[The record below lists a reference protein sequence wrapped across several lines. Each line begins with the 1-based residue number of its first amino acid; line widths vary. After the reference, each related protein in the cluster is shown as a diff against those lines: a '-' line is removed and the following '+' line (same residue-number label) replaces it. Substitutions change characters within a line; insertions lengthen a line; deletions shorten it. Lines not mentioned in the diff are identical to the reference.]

1 MAAMRAELDDLRMQM
16 RQIPMRWPSTA
27 FKTNMWRVVGGKPLG
42 YSGLIGATYQ
52 TALPDSLPEYDVDTM
67 PTTAD
72 GVGYILSHDTGETA
86 LLWNGPPGNTQ
97 FANSQAHLW
106 VGMRLLCVDTI
117 KIQITKQKVPDPENP
132 GEEIDD
138 PNEPTRFQTF
148 YVNAVLL

>member
-1 MAAMRAELDDLRMQM
+1 
-16 RQIPMRWPSTA
+16 
-27 FKTNMWRVVGGKPLG
+27 MWRVVGGKPLG

-52 TALPDSLPEYDVDTM
+52 TALPASLPEYDVATM

-86 LLWNGPPGNTQ
+86 LLWNGPPGNAQ
-97 FANSQAHLW
+97 YANSQAHLW

-117 KIQITKQKVPDPENP
+117 KIKITDSDPE
-132 GEEIDD
+132 
-138 PNEPTRFQTF
+138 RFQTF